1 MNSNKVSRSNDMM
14 TKADSQ
20 FQFAQPVSRGA
31 LLAVSAVLLILLGFV
46 LQLNMLGYGHF
57 DSNNFWCIP
66 VVLEGIWN
74 IVATP
79 MDMPTMQELLR
90 FWPLLIVCSG
100 MMMLLSLRPARLAR
114 VASDSETKGR
124 QDA

>member
-1 MNSNKVSRSNDMM
+1 MM

-31 LLAVSAVLLILLGFV
+31 LLAVSAVLLILMGFA
-46 LQLNMLGYGHF
+46 LQLTVLGYGHF
-57 DSNNFWCIP
+57 NANNFWFVP

-74 IVATP
+74 MIASP
-79 MDMPTMQELLR
+79 MDIPTMQDLLR
-90 FWPLLIVCSG
+90 FWPLLFVCSG
-100 MMMLLSLRPARLAR
+100 LMMLVSLRPARLAR
-114 VASDSETKGR
+114 ATNDSQAKGR